1 MNIKYLF
8 HNKFILFKLLFLI
21 NNNMYSRLFN
31 NVKKIIPKISQTELI
46 ALKSGGVSID
56 RDIFSGKINYNKLK
70 KNQNDNNQSD
80 DNHSCDMI
88 EKTKLILQKYG
99 ESNVYPLNNKIN
111 INNLMEELGNMGFL
125 GMIIDNK
132 FDGNRLSIS
141 TQSKILTM
149 MASYNPSIAVVTMV
163 PNSLGPG
170 ELLQHYGTEK
180 QKNMYLPKLASGK
193 LIPCFGLTGPHNGSD
208 ATGNIDVGI
217 VKKIGENRYIE
228 IELNKRY
235 ITLAPIA
242 DLIGIAFNLKDP
254 DNLLKTGGNGSPS
267 GTGISLALIDKNHP
281 GLIKETYHNPNNAG
295 FPNGTLKGKI
305 QIDLEQIIGGEK
317 MAGNGWQM
325 LMECLAVGRG
335 VSLPASA
342 NGTSKAITYGIYNYI
357 KHREQ
362 FKIEI
367 GNMQGVREKFL
378 EMFYNTWVIQSSV
391 AFTSHILDSGAVP
404 SVLTAIMKQQTTE
417 RARKVLL
424 NGMDIYAGSAIC
436 VGPNNFFTKFYNSS
450 PIGITV
456 EGSNTLTRS
465 LIIFGQGLNKSHP
478 YIYSIFDAIQTNDLN
493 KFKKEFNSMVL
504 FCTKLYFSNLFI
516 NNNNRFSRLEN
527 LVKKYANLVNFV
539 ALMGGK
545 IKSDQMISGHMADI
559 LSNIYL
565 AESVIW
571 YHNTKGNNDIPVEI
585 RDYCIDKLCAE
596 AEMKINLVINNYPTN
611 NYYNNIIKLLLK
623 PTLCKIKYDN
633 FRNENMIY
641 NTINNNENVIK
652 LLKEDI
658 FYENTVIED
667 LEMLSKLNKDKHK
680 DLYNKLYN
688 KVISVGE
695 YKI

>member
-1 MNIKYLF
+1 
-8 HNKFILFKLLFLI
+8 
-21 NNNMYSRLFN
+21 MYSRLFN
-31 NVKKIIPKISQTELI
+31 NVRKIIPKISETELI

-56 RDIFSGKINYNKLK
+56 RDIFSGKINYDKLK
-70 KNQNDNNQSD
+70 RNVLYEQNENN
-80 DNHSCDMI
+80 ML
-88 EKTKLILQKYG
+88 EKTKDILRKYG
-99 ESNVYPLNNKIN
+99 DSNVYPSNN
-111 INNLMEELGNMGFL
+111 INNIMNNLAEKGFL
-125 GMIIDNK
+125 GMIIDK
-132 FDGNRLSIS
+132 KYEGNRLPIS

-170 ELLQHYGTEK
+170 ELLQHYGTET
-180 QKNMYLPKLASGK
+180 QKNNYLPKLASGE
-193 LIPCFGLTGPHNGSD
+193 LIPCFGLTGPNNGSD

-217 VKKIGENRYIE
+217 LKSTDGIKCNYNRYIE

-242 DLIGIAFNLKDP
+242 DIIGIAFNLKDP
-254 DNLLKTGGNGSPS
+254 DNLLKQ
-267 GTGISLALIDKNHP
+267 GTSGISLALIDKNHP

-305 QIDLEQIIGGEK
+305 RIDLEQIIGGEK
-317 MAGNGWQM
+317 MAGNGWKM

-342 NGTSKAITYGIYNYI
+342 NGTSKAITYGIFNYI
-357 KHREQ
+357 KNREQ
-362 FKIEI
+362 FKIPI
-367 GNMQGVREKFL
+367 GNMQGVRENFL
-378 EMFYNTWVIQSSV
+378 EMFYNTWVIQASV
-391 AFTSHILDSGAVP
+391 NFTSHILDSGAVP

-424 NGMDIYAGSAIC
+424 NGMDIYAGGAIC
-436 VGPNNFFTKFYNSS
+436 IGPNNFFTKFYNSS

-504 FCTKLYFSNLFI
+504 FCTKLYISNIINKFSI
-516 NNNNRFSRLEN
+516 NNNNNTNIRLEN
-527 LVKKYANLVNFV
+527 LIKKYANLVNFV

-545 IKSDQMISGHMADI
+545 IKSEQMISGNMADI

-565 AESVIW
+565 AQSVIW
-571 YHNTKGNNDIPVEI
+571 YHNNNTECNSIPVEI
-585 RDYCIDKLCAE
+585 RDYCIDKLCNE
-596 AEMKINLVINNYPTN
+596 AEIKLNLVINNYPNN
-611 NYYNNIIKLLLK
+611 NYPNNIIKMLLK
-623 PTLCKIKYDN
+623 PTQCKIKYDN
-633 FRNENMIY
+633 FRNENMIF
-641 NTINNNENVIK
+641 NTINNNENIIK

-658 FYENTVIED
+658 FYENNVIQD
-667 LEMLSKLNKDKHK
+667 LETLSKLNKDKHK
-680 DLYNKLYN
+680 DLYNQLYN
-688 KVISVGE
+688 KIISVSE